1 LRLGWSLK
9 TKIIFWFIIIIF
21 ISTVVYGFLI
31 FSVYSVNLRGEKYLS
46 ALREQPGVDQEFI
59 DRIIELK
66 KRPDWRKIHPPVT
79 ILPFN
84 LFMRIF
90 YSITGGVLF
99 IIILTASGGFI
110 LLMRMLNRV
119 DFITRN
125 VKEIDEKR
133 LHLRLNLKGSDA
145 ISNMAKTFDRML
157 DKIENSFKNQKQF
170 IQNASHELNTP
181 LTVIKTKIDS
191 LKQKK
196 HVGSGEYKET
206 LEIVDSEIMR
216 LSNIT
221 EELLVLSELEDNMN
235 PESFTSVDVRDIL
248 ERILKLYDNQLNSRN
263 LKIETDFKGKTVVW
277 GNKSYIE
284 QLLCNLLDN
293 AVKYSLP
300 NTIITINLEND
311 NNIEKLLIK
320 ITNASD
326 TIGKEDLPYIFERF
340 YKSASGK
347 DRKGFGLGLSISK
360 KIVEKLKGSLE
371 ADFDSESNLVS
382 FKITLPLTKNHP

>member
-1 LRLGWSLK
+1 MRLGWSLK
-9 TKIIFWFIIIIF
+9 TKIIFWFVIIIF
-21 ISTVVYGFLI
+21 VSTIIYGFLI
-31 FSVYSVNLRGEKYLS
+31 LSVYRVNLRGEEYFN
-46 ALREQPGVDQEFI
+46 ALKEHPGVDQAFI
-59 DRIIELK
+59 DRIRELEN
-66 KRPDWRKIHPPVT
+66 RPDWRRVPPPVT
-79 ILPFN
+79 VLPFN
-84 LFMRIF
+84 LFMKIF

-99 IIILTASGGFI
+99 IIIISTSGGFI
-110 LLMRMLNRV
+110 FLMRMLNRV

-145 ISNMAKTFDRML
+145 ISNMAKTFDGML

-181 LTVIKTKIDS
+181 LTVIKTKIDA

-216 LSNIT
+216 LSDIT
-221 EELLVLSELEDNMN
+221 EELLVLSDLENNIN
-235 PESFTSVDVRDIL
+235 PESFTSVDVRSIL
-248 ERILKLYDNQLNSRN
+248 ERILRLYDNQLNSRN
-263 LKIETDFKGKTVVW
+263 LKIETDFKGKTVVHA
-277 GNKSYIE
+277 NKSYIE
-284 QLLCNLLDN
+284 QLLFNLLDN

-300 NTIITINLEND
+300 DTIITINLGND

-326 TIGKEDLPYIFERF
+326 NISKEDLPYIFERF
-340 YKSASGK
+340 YKSANGK

-360 KIVEKLKGSLE
+360 KIAEKLKGSLKAE
-371 ADFDSESNLVS
+371 FNSKSNLIS
-382 FKITLPLTKNHP
+382 FIIALPLAKNHP